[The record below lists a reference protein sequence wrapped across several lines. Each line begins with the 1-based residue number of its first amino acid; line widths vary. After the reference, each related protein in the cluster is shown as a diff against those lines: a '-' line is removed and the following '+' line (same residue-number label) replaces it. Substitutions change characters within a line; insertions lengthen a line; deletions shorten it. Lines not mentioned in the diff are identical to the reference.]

1 MNVEQEYDEGP
12 AVYSDK
18 ELNSMTFPER
28 HPGPMS
34 RAYAYALDRYMKI
47 SQGARADT

>member
-12 AVYSDK
+12 TVYSDE
-18 ELNSMTFPER
+18 ELDGMTFPER
-28 HPGPMS
+28 YPGPMS
-34 RAYAYALDRYMKI
+34 RACVYALGRYMKI

>member
-1 MNVEQEYDEGP
+1 MDVEQEYDKGP

-18 ELNSMTFPER
+18 ELDGMTFPER

-34 RAYAYALDRYMKI
+34 RAYALGRYREI
-47 SQGARADT
+47 SQVARADT